1 MEMKCPYTIAISLPS
16 DLEVIPAVRKF
27 ISEVLVVS
35 GFSQKF
41 AFRTEIIVDAVCNNA
56 INYGCENETNGGN
69 EDDVNVKCVV
79 HDDRVEIVVK
89 DKGGNEANIEKLREA
104 INRSG
109 AESAENAAA
118 GHIGMG
124 LEIVKLLA
132 ETVEMRMCDNNLTS
146 IHVISRRGDF

>member
-1 MEMKCPYTIAISLPS
+1 MTIKCPYTIAISLPS
-16 DLEVIPAVRKF
+16 DLEVIPSVRKF
-27 ISEVLVVS
+27 ISEALVVS

-56 INYGCENETNGGN
+56 INYGCENETDGS
-69 EDDVNVKCVV
+69 EDDIKVKCVV

-89 DKGGNEANIEKLREA
+89 DKGGNETNIEKLREA

-109 AESAENAAA
+109 AESAETAVA
-118 GHIGMG
+118 GNIGMG

-132 ETVEMRMCDNNLTS
+132 ETVEMRMTDDNLTS